1 MENIDEFLYRR
12 GAIDAALLFET
23 ESELDQV
30 CCYYDVLLNI
40 EVDLSIFSS

>member
-12 GAIDAALLFET
+12 AAIDAALLFET

-30 CCYYDVLLNI
+30 CYSDVLLNI
-40 EVDLSIFSS
+40 EVL